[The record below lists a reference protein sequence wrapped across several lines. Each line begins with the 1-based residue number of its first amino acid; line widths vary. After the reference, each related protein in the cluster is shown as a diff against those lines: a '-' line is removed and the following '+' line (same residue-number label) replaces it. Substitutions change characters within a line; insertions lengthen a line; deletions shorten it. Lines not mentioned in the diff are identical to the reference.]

1 MDYHLLTRDEQ
12 HDLMKRISKLS
23 FREVSV
29 VEHSLKFF
37 FNFIYG
43 YYLGYHMDKDEEVLD
58 VRSECEE
65 YMIPKVLGYLL
76 RKEDKN
82 LLFIVAI
89 LEEFFENR
97 KKKK

>member
-1 MDYHLLTRDEQ
+1 MNHQFLTRDEE

-23 FREVSV
+23 FQELSV

-43 YYLGYHMDKDEEVLD
+43 YYLGYHTNNDEDVLD
-58 VRSECEE
+58 VQSGCEQ
-65 YMIPKVLGYLL
+65 YMIPKILGYLL
-76 RKEDKN
+76 RKGDRN
-82 LLFIVAI
+82 LLFIVEI

-97 KKKK
+97 RKKK